1 MIRSQNAWLTRS
13 EEGRRI
19 LVGEIGYFFNII
31 FTYPIF
37 NGLMLLYHLF
47 GDMGL
52 SIVVLTL
59 VIRLVLFPFTLQ
71 QLKSMKAT
79 QALQPRMAEI
89 RKKYAKDQ
97 QAQAQ
102 AMQSLYKEFGVNP
115 VAGCLPLLIQMPV
128 LYGLFYAL
136 NNVLRLPAN
145 LVTADQKLHYVNS
158 LLYPFVPRFNAFP
171 NVDLNWFTFLNPT
184 WHFSLATPDP
194 THVIPI
200 LAGLA
205 TFISLRMSMPKTQP
219 GASGNDPSV
228 QTTKTMQYMM
238 PLITVFFGWTFAA
251 GLALYW
257 TVSSIFQ
264 AVQQYFVTG
273 WGALLTTPDFVKQGA
288 ISSNGSSSATGK
300 TYTGDQRKERELVAP
315 AEDSDTEEG
324 ESEGP
329 IGRQLRTTPRRRPT
343 GASARRRSTNAK
355 RKVSRS

>member
-1 MIRSQNAWLTRS
+1 M
-13 EEGRRI
+13 
-19 LVGEIGYFFNII
+19 GEIGYFFNII

-97 QAQAQ
+97 QAQAA
-102 AMQSLYKEFGVNP
+102 AMQSLYKEYGINP
-115 VAGCLPLLIQMPV
+115 LAGCLPLVIQLPV

-145 LVTADQKLHYVNS
+145 LTTPDQKLHYINS
-158 LLYPFVPRFNAFP
+158 LLYPFVPRFTTFP
-171 NVDLNWFTFLNPT
+171 NIDLNWFTFLNPS
-184 WHFSLATPDP
+184 WHFSLGAPDP
-194 THVIPI
+194 THVLPI

-205 TFISLRMSMPKTQP
+205 TFISMRMSMPKNQP
-219 GASGNDPSV
+219 ANANDPSAA
-228 QTTKTMQYMM
+228 TTKTMQYMM
-238 PLITVFFGWTFAA
+238 PLITVFFGWSFAA

-257 TVSSIFQ
+257 TMSSIFQ
-264 AVQQYFVTG
+264 AVQQFFVTG
-273 WGALLTTPDFVKQGA
+273 WGALLTTPDFMKQSA
-288 ISSNGSSSATGK
+288 SSSNGSSSANSK
-300 TYTGDQRKERELVAP
+300 TYTGDQRKERELVGP
-315 AEDSDTEEG
+315 AEASGTDDG

-343 GASARRRSTNAK
+343 GASARRRSTNSKK
-355 RKVSRS
+355 RVSRS